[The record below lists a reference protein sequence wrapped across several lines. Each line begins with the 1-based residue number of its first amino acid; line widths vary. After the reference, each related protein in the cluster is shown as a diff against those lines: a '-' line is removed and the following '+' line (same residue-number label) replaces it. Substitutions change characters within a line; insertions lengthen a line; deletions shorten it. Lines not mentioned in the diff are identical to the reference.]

1 MPPPRPAV
9 PPRER
14 LRRSGAEAPASES
27 THGELPAELATALY
41 RLAPTVQLAEGET
54 LAVSPERRPVSF
66 LVSGGTVEVGGVVA
80 GSWAK
85 LATLEKGGCLRISAP
100 ASAQDLELGVRSSGR
115 ATLLELGTAVLG
127 EVSAETRA
135 AVALRAAATASA
147 CTDAL
152 LARFRRVHVATGEVT
167 QALAAVRDRRRAAV
181 AQTSIAEALAKLP
194 KLPVQ
199 ATQLMQQ
206 LLAPGARTNEIAD
219 LIRKDP
225 PLASLV
231 LKTVNSPYFG
241 LRTKVADCYRALLLL
256 GVNQIYQ
263 MVLDAG
269 VRSALPATPEVE
281 AVQTHSYVVS
291 LLAHD
296 LAAAVGVAPQ
306 VAATVGLLHDLG
318 KVVAPHLGESCPSLV
333 PFVDLL
339 DEPRLGAELL
349 RRWGVPEE
357 VAAVIDRQQEPE
369 LASPQNLAEPHRRE
383 LVVLH
388 VAHACAERIA
398 GPLPGMSPAP
408 WLDAHLE
415 FLGRPERTAEE
426 LLDGWL
432 RPALLKQA
440 PALPRAVR
448 HLLGLADPEG
458 EDRHADGHPPG
469 PPTDD

>member
-1 MPPPRPAV
+1 MPARERPRRAAPSDLPAV
-9 PPRER
+9 D
-14 LRRSGAEAPASES
+14 SV
-27 THGELPAELATALY
+27 HGELPAELATTLY
-41 RLAPTVQLAEGET
+41 RLAPTVQLGEGET
-54 LAVSPERRPVSF
+54 LAVSADRRPVSF

-85 LATLEKGGCLRISAP
+85 LATLEKGGCLRLTAP
-100 ASAQDLELGVRSSGR
+100 TDGAEVELGLRSSGR
-115 ATLLELGTAVLG
+115 ATLLEIGTAVLH
-127 EVSAETRA
+127 EVPAETRA

-147 CTDAL
+147 CTDAI
-152 LARFRRVHVATGEVT
+152 LARFRRVQAATGEVT
-167 QALAAVRDRRRAAV
+167 QALAAVRQRRRAAV
-181 AQTSIAEALAKLP
+181 EQEVILEALAKLP

-269 VRSALPATPEVE
+269 VRSALPATPEIE

-306 VAATVGLLHDLG
+306 VAATTGLLHDLG
-318 KVVAPHLGESCPSLV
+318 KVVAPHLATSDATLR

-357 VAAVIDRQQEPE
+357 VSAVIDRQQEPE
-369 LASPQNLAEPHRRE
+369 LSPPEAIAEPHRRE

-398 GPLPGMSPAP
+398 GATPGMSPAP
-408 WLDAHLE
+408 WLDKHLE
-415 FLGRPERTAEE
+415 LLGRSERSAEE

-440 PALPRAVR
+440 PSLPRAVR
-448 HLLGLADPEG
+448 ALLGVGDRDADESDDADLAHDPVE
-458 EDRHADGHPPG
+458 
-469 PPTDD
+469 